1 MTIERLRDAISQ
13 QPFRP
18 FMIHTADGRSFR
30 VPHPDFV
37 SFHPKSERICIV
49 WDPERV
55 DAYRVLDLLLVA
67 SLDFAGQEPGSENG
81 ASHNGS

>member
-1 MTIERLRDAISQ
+1 MTIDRLKDAISQ

-18 FMIHTADGRSFR
+18 FVIHTADGHSYR

-37 SFHPKSERICIV
+37 SFHPKSERTCIV

-55 DAYRVLDLLLVA
+55 DSYRMLDLLLVA
-67 SLDFAGQEPGSENG
+67 SLDFPGQEPSADNGSSSNG
-81 ASHNGS
+81 A